1 LPELTPTVELVKFQ
15 NRNEDEIRQIA
26 REIYKTAEMPD
37 EELITMMG
45 TLDLAITFM
54 SDEELLDK
62 TEKLQSVMLLMKSL
76 PLDQQKSIALSIT
89 DSFANYIPQEEDVVD
104 EENGEE
110 SEQVTSEEPDAIEEE
125 VPASAATEVE
135 PVKIDSEK
143 VSETVDVLV

>member
-1 LPELTPTVELVKFQ
+1 
-15 NRNEDEIRQIA
+15 
-26 REIYKTAEMPD
+26 
-37 EELITMMG
+37 MMG

>member
-1 LPELTPTVELVKFQ
+1 
-15 NRNEDEIRQIA
+15 
-26 REIYKTAEMPD
+26 MPD
-37 EELITMMG
+37 EELIPMMG

-62 TEKLQSVMLLMKSL
+62 TEKLQSVKLLMKSL
-76 PLDQQKSIALSIT
+76 PLDQQQSIALNIA
-89 DSFANYIPQEEDVVD
+89 DSFANYLPQEEDVVD

-125 VPASAATEVE
+125 EQASAVTEVE